1 MSNLAV
7 GMADYAANIDQSA
20 GAEGFDMHDSGQAQ
34 ELFKAMEAGALQGGD
49 MGGSQTN
56 AGALKYESLDANL
69 KNITFKETDIRVWKM
84 IDKTAAYNTV
94 EEYNQ
99 LISYGNDRGGFNNEG
114 ELPEE
119 EDSLYKRRA
128 EHVKYLG
135 VTKSVTHP
143 LQLVKTQVGNMIQQ
157 EVSNGIKWILRK
169 ADRAL
174 LYGDEKLVGQEWNGL
189 YAQHLNNDQYTTL
202 EDYMNSELV
211 VDLRG
216 KTLKEGDIDKASEV
230 LLRQFATPD
239 TLISA
244 PVVFTDFAQ
253 GFYARNRG
261 TFGVANGTGGTQM
274 TAFQAQFSR
283 VVFEYDIFA
292 AKATGKLPNSPAG
305 HTKAPMTPTA
315 GAAPAAV
322 VAADGLT
329 KFTDGAGDY
338 FYAVSAVNRYGESAM
353 LQLGATI
360 TVAATESVDLQFTA
374 TAGPYTP
381 ASYVIYRSDV
391 DPTSTYANTRMS
403 PIMTIAATGTDTKRG
418 SLAAGVDGAA
428 ATKVRDR
435 NRYITGTQEAL
446 LLQKGKEVL
455 EFKQLAPMMKMDLA
469 KLSPADRFMVLLY
482 GTPIVFAPSK
492 MVRFINIGR
501 TA

>member
-7 GMADYAANIDQSA
+7 GMADYVANLDQAA
-20 GAEGFDMHDSGQAQ
+20 GANGFDVHDQGQAQ
-34 ELFKAMEAGALQGGD
+34 ELFKAMEAGQLQGGD

-69 KNITFKETDIRVWKM
+69 KHITFRESDIRVWKM

-99 LISYGNDRGGFNNEG
+99 LVSYGNDRGGFNNEG

-119 EDSLYKRRA
+119 EDSLYRRRA

-143 LQLVKTQVGNMIQQ
+143 LQLVRTQVGNMIQQ

-202 EDYMNSELV
+202 EDYMSSELV

-216 KTLKEGDIDKASEV
+216 KTLKEGDIDSAGEV
-230 LLRQFATPD
+230 LLRQFAQAD

-253 GFYARNRG
+253 GFYSRNRG
-261 TFGVANGTGGTQM
+261 SFGMTGAAGTRM
-274 TAFQAQFSR
+274 NSFVAQFGN
-283 VVFEYDIFA
+283 VAFEYDIFA
-292 AKATGKLPNSPAG
+292 AKATGKLPTAPAG
-305 HTKAPMTPTA
+305 SPKAPAAPTA
-315 GAAPAAV
+315 GAVPAV
-322 VAADGLT
+322 VPNDGFT
-329 KFTDGAGDY
+329 KFGDGNGDY
-338 FYAVSAVNRYGESAM
+338 FYAVAAVNRYGESAM
-353 LQLGATI
+353 TQLGGVVTVGATD
-360 TVAATESVDLQFTA
+360 SVDLSFTA
-374 TAGPYTP
+374 TAGAYNAT
-381 ASYVIYRSDV
+381 SFVIYRSDV
-391 DPTSTYANTRMS
+391 DQTTPYAQTKMS
-403 PIMTIAATGTDTKRG
+403 PIMTIAATGTDIKRG
-418 SLAAGVDGAA
+418 SLASGVDGGAA
-428 ATKVRDR
+428 GIVRDR
-435 NRYITGTQEAL
+435 NRYIVGTQEAL
-446 LLQKGKEVL
+446 LLQKGSEVL